1 MNTILTNSFFKKN
14 LTRLLKVLIFS
25 GLVLAIYQQIARQKD
40 FEAIAWTFLS
50 SFRFQ
55 NVCWLLG
62 VCSFTFV
69 NWGIEAQKW
78 RQLLSK
84 MERLSFKDAFRA
96 ILCGITLSLFTPN
109 RVGEYGG
116 RVLILQH
123 ANRLQAIAVTL
134 VGSLSQII
142 ANVTLGAIG
151 FLSFAAF
158 YLQWQSWQIGIAVG
172 ASILLITALFLVY
185 FQVQKSEQWLAKI
198 PFFRRYKT
206 YFAPIAA
213 YNTPELRQVLGWSFL
228 RNMVFTLQYIGLCW
242 TYNMEVDVWTAW
254 TVVNTIFFVQL
265 FIPSIALIE
274 LGIRGNVALFFW
286 GYVTANHLAIIA
298 ATFSLWWVNLVMPA
312 LVGWWLISR
321 LNILEGWNGK
331 LEE

>member
-1 MNTILTNSFFKKN
+1 MSNPDFKKN
-14 LTRLLKVLIFS
+14 LTRFLKILIFS
-25 GLVLAIYQQIARQKD
+25 GLVWAIYQQIARQENV
-40 FEAIAWTFLS
+40 EAIIWTFLI
-50 SFRFQ
+50 SFKFH
-55 NVCWLLG
+55 NAAWMMG

-78 RQLLSK
+78 RQLLTK

-151 FLSFAAF
+151 FLTFAGF
-158 YLQWQSWQIGIAVG
+158 YLKWNGWQMELAIAG
-172 ASILLITALFLVY
+172 AVLLIVALLLVY
-185 FQVQKSEQWLAKI
+185 FHVQKAEQWMGKI
-198 PFFRRYKT
+198 PFFRRYKSYFKPIET
-206 YFAPIAA
+206 YSQR
-213 YNTPELRQVLGWSFL
+213 ELAQVLGWSFL
-228 RNMVFTLQYIGLCW
+228 RNLVFTLQYIGLCW
-242 TYNMEVDVWTAW
+242 AFNMEVGLLTAW
-254 TVVNTIFFVQL
+254 MVVNTIFFVQL

-274 LGIRGNVALFFW
+274 LGIRGNLAIFFW
-286 GYVTANHLAIIA
+286 GYVTTNHLAIIA
-298 ATFSLWWVNLVMPA
+298 ATFSLWWINLMMPA
-312 LVGWWLISR
+312 IVGWWLISR
-321 LNILEGWNGK
+321 LNVLEGW
-331 LEE
+331 ES